1 MSLVYMYVVKFICIN
16 IVWFSVLVFDRY
28 IQNSLGCKSSVMENL
43 SCTVNLDLQMFGKM
57 AVNRC

>member
-1 MSLVYMYVVKFICIN
+1 MYVVKFICIN
-16 IVWFSVLVFDRY
+16 IVWFSVLVFDRF